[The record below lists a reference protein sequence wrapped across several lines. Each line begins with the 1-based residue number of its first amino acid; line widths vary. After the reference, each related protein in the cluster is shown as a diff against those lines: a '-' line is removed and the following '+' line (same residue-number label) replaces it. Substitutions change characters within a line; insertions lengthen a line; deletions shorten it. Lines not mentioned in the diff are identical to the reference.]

1 MKRLL
6 GGKKE
11 KERIEREQAQL
22 RQQMEQQA
30 WERKRREHER
40 QQEILRLEEEKE
52 AARKAREYL
61 IQKQQ
66 EELQHR
72 RATERKERMR
82 TAEPETLR
90 NLRELIRRKYAL
102 DVEIWED
109 RDIRKP
115 LRYVVEEKMEKAD
128 ALLHE
133 ILSVV
138 KAWDLKSPQWSAE
151 ERQLATDIKNRLEA
165 KGKRWWVGNP
175 PWKDI

>member
-1 MKRLL
+1 
-6 GGKKE
+6 
-11 KERIEREQAQL
+11 
-22 RQQMEQQA
+22 
-30 WERKRREHER
+30 
-40 QQEILRLEEEKE
+40 
-52 AARKAREYL
+52 
-61 IQKQQ
+61 
-66 EELQHR
+66 
-72 RATERKERMR
+72 MR

-102 DVEIWED
+102 DVEIWEN

-115 LRYVVEEKMEKAD
+115 LRYVIEEKMEKAD

-151 ERQLATDIKNRLEA
+151 ERQLATDIKTRLEA